1 MTPLAAIAYREGRI
15 RLVNPIFPL
24 WDVVV
29 PVVYLLVFGAG
40 LEQFLGVEHA
50 GGVDYPTFLLG
61 GVLSMVTFSV
71 AWNSSYAW
79 FEDLQ
84 SGVFHELLTY
94 PFPRRHLL
102 LGKLMF
108 NATFSL
114 LAAALCMLAAR
125 TVLHIHILPAQ
136 MPMLAVWLVV
146 GAAAWYFLFALLAL
160 LVRGFNAY
168 HTTTSAFFVLLM
180 FVSNLFYPAGGL
192 PGPLPWVAWINPVTW
207 QTDLLRHYT
216 YGAEIPYLEAE
227 GVALVLFTLLM
238 FFLASR
244 KLNGTIE

>member
-1 MTPLAAIAYREGRI
+1 MLWSDGGARRGANLSALLYSPIYRAV
-15 RLVNPIFPL
+15 LV
-24 WDVVV
+24 
-29 PVVYLLVFGAG
+29 G
-40 LEQFLGVEHA
+40 LCAF
-50 GGVDYPTFLLG
+50 
-61 GVLSMVTFSV
+61 
-71 AWNSSYAW
+71 
-79 FEDLQ
+79 
-84 SGVFHELLTY
+84 
-94 PFPRRHLL
+94 
-102 LGKLMF
+102 
-108 NATFSL
+108 
-114 LAAALCMLAAR
+114 C
-125 TVLHIHILPAQ
+125 
-136 MPMLAVWLVV
+136 LVV

-180 FVSNLFYPAGGL
+180 FVSNLFYPAGWL
-192 PGPLPWVAWINPVTW
+192 PGPLPWVAWMNPVTW